1 MIAMT
6 QAKFTPAV
14 QLDLL
19 NHRIRF
25 VLTRKVFASIDDHI
39 IYSSAF
45 MHGLP
50 KGYDIQF

>member
-25 VLTRKVFASIDDHI
+25 VLTRKVFASINDHI
-39 IYSSAF
+39 IYSSDF